1 MHKTE
6 TNINAKFKLMTFSG
20 IETRFISFAHSL
32 SSFRS
37 NNCGEINAHTYL
49 STSRRVSNGS
59 FSSLPLP
66 LFSLFLF
73 LREPRMYVANP
84 SSGTDPCFRLLG
96 TYEIYFCKSIS
107 NLAFD
112 RARAIFKA
120 ATHSAIETFV
130 SDLNAHGAPPPRERS
145 L

>member
-20 IETRFISFAHSL
+20 IETRFIPFAHSL

-37 NNCGEINAHTYL
+37 NNCGKINAHTYL
-49 STSRRVSNGS
+49 STSRRVSNGLFLLSPS
-59 FSSLPLP
+59 F
-66 LFSLFLF
+66 FSLFLS

-107 NLAFD
+107 NLTFD

-130 SDLNAHGAPPPRERS
+130 SDLSAHGAPPPRERS